1 MKIIGFLLI
10 IFGLEFT
17 VFTFISFF
25 TQQEVYKVGTV
36 ELTHIQPQYYDWL
49 PFIGIIVIILG
60 VYLLLQGRELE

>member
-1 MKIIGFLLI
+1 MRIIGFLLM

-17 VFTFISFF
+17 VFTFINLF
-25 TQQEVYKVGTV
+25 TKQEVYKVGTV

-49 PFIGIIVIILG
+49 PFIGIIGIILG